1 MRFSELK
8 LNGIV
13 FAAGARRWRRSR
25 SWTLL
30 AASHASCRTPSGRT
44 PSPSLTEAT
53 PSSGSPLTTRVSP
66 DILLSFL
73 SLLFR
78 GILVYFLLLK
88 ESRGRSHYE
97 CGLTCFLR
105 SPIMHGSQ
113 SYNVLPH
120 HLGVPQG
127 GG

>member
-1 MRFSELK
+1 MKALD
-8 LNGIV
+8 
-13 FAAGARRWRRSR
+13 AAGGI
-25 SWTLL
+25 THKLL
-30 AASHASCRTPSGRT
+30 NPIRKDSVTIPDGGYTVIRFTADNP
-44 PSPSLTEAT
+44 
-53 PSSGSPLTTRVSP
+53 VSP
-66 DILLSFL
+66 DILLPFL

-120 HLGVPQG
+120 HLGVSQG